1 MKKFNEVQENSE
13 RQSNKLKNKINEQEY
28 FTKEIKTI
36 KKNQTNSGDE
46 ENKWNEERIRKH
58 WK

>member
-36 KKNQTNSGDE
+36 KKSQTNFGDE
-46 ENKWNEERIRKH
+46 ELNK
-58 WK
+58 